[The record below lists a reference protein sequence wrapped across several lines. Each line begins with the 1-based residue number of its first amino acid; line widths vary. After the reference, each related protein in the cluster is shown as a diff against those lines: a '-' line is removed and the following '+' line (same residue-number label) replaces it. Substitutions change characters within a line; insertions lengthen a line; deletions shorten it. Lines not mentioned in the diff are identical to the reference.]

1 MATVVYAMCAVT
13 SAVCA
18 ALLVRAY
25 LVGRVRLLMWTSL
38 CFVGFTVNNLLLV
51 VDKTMFRDV
60 DLSVARSGT
69 LAASAAILLLGLVW
83 ETR

>member
-25 LVGRVRLLMWTSL
+25 LIGRVRLLMWTSL

-60 DLSVARSGT
+60 DLSVARSGA

>member
-1 MATVVYAMCAVT
+1 MATAVYALCAFT

-25 LVGRVRLLMWTSL
+25 LAGRVRLLMWTSL

-51 VDKTMFRDV
+51 MDKTVFRDV
-60 DLSVARSGT
+60 DLSVARSAT
-69 LAASAAILLLGLVW
+69 LAASAAVLLLGLVW